1 MTTGLGNRLV
11 PEKEPHNLELTPE
24 EAALVVR
31 IGMFVAMRWIAIAGI
46 LIASLLATQVFDV
59 KFSLL
64 PVFIICTIMILYN
77 LVLFWQARG
86 LTVEAGGSVTQG
98 MAVPLRR
105 LLQIPKPASM
115 VIDKA
120 TAIGD
125 IHIGLDLVALTA
137 LLHFTG
143 GIENPFIFYFVLH
156 VIISGILLHSRV
168 AYAVATA
175 AIFLVFLLVG
185 LEYGGIIPHVHLE
198 GFASVDLYRQETY
211 IIGILIALVTCLYGS
226 AYMVTH
232 VSGELRKRQREV
244 VALEERGLKR
254 KAKELEEAT
263 KELVKLEEGR
273 KHLLRFLAIAS
284 HDLKAPLSAVQ
295 SYLQLM
301 LGGFVGEMAE
311 KQKHMMERSSKR
323 VDELLRLISDLLD
336 ISRIE
341 AGQIVGEMEKISLPQ
356 TVESSIESVRALAK
370 ENKISL
376 VVEAPKSLPKFLA
389 SGVRLQQVITN
400 LLTNAIK
407 FTPEKGEIKV
417 RVTDRGK
424 YVQVEVM
431 DTGSGIAIED
441 LPKIFNDFYRGGDRE
456 KTGTGLGLSI
466 ARRIVE
472 AHRGI
477 VWAESPN
484 PDDKAARGSK
494 FTLTLSKGLSLPDT
508 KQRKREL
515 MRKEK
520 HKNGAQLKT

>member
-1 MTTGLGNRLV
+1 MTTRLSNRLI
-11 PEKEPHNLELTPE
+11 PGEEQRNLELTPE

-31 IGMFVAMRWIAIAGI
+31 IGMFVTMRWIAIAGI
-46 LIASLLATQVFDV
+46 LVASLLATQMFNV
-59 KFSLL
+59 KFPLL
-64 PVFIICTIMILYN
+64 PVFIICVIMAAYN

-86 LTVEAGGSVTQG
+86 LRVEAGGSVTRG

-105 LLQIPKPASM
+105 LLQIPKYTSM
-115 VIDKA
+115 IIDKA

-143 GIENPFIFYFVLH
+143 GIGNPFIFYFVLH
-156 VIISGILLHSRV
+156 VIIAGILLHPRV
-168 AYAVATA
+168 AYVVATA
-175 AIFLVFLLVG
+175 AILLVFLLVG
-185 LEYGGIIPHVHLE
+185 LEYGGIIPHVSLE
-198 GFASVDLYRQETY
+198 GFASANLYQQETY
-211 IIGILIALVTCLYGS
+211 IIGVLVALVTCLYGS

-232 VSGELRKRQREV
+232 VSGELKKRQREV
-244 VALEERGLKR
+244 VVLEERGLRR
-254 KAKELEEAT
+254 KTKKLEEAT
-263 KELVKLEEGR
+263 KELTKLEEER

-311 KQKHMMERSSKR
+311 KQRHMMARSSKR
-323 VDELLRLISDLLD
+323 VSELLRLISDLLD

-341 AGQIVGEMEKISLPQ
+341 AGQIIGEMEKVSLPQ
-356 TVESSIESVRALAK
+356 VVKDSIESVRALAK

-376 VVEAPKSLPKFLA
+376 VVEALKSLPKLQA

-417 RVTDRGK
+417 RVTDREK
-424 YVQVEVM
+424 CVQVEVM
-431 DTGSGIAIED
+431 DTGSGIAAED

-466 ARRIVE
+466 VRRIVE
-472 AHRGI
+472 AHGGVI
-477 VWAESPN
+477 WAESPN
-484 PDDKAARGSK
+484 PEDETARGSK
-494 FTLTLSKGLSLPDT
+494 FTFTLPKNLGLPDM
-508 KQRKREL
+508 KQGKHERR
-515 MRKEK
+515 RKEK
-520 HKNGAQLKT
+520 A